1 MNAQTK
7 LKISYSLRGRKK
19 SATHAH
25 RISESLH
32 GKKKT
37 KEHKKA
43 IAAAMRKLWR
53 ERKNGTTYTGD
64 KTCKFTHLIIK

>member
-19 SATHAH
+19 SATHAY
-25 RISESLH
+25 RIAESLR

-37 KEHKKA
+37 DEHKKA

-53 ERKNGTTYTGD
+53 ERKNDTTYTGD